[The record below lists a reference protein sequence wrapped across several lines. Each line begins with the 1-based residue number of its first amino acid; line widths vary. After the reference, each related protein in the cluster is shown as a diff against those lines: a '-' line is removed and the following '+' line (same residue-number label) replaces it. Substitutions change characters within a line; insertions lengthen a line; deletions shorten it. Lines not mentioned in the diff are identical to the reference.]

1 MTKTLEERLAT
12 VEADNINQGNQIEIM
27 ANDIKEIKDK
37 LLGRPSWSVTLIITS
52 LMTICSGLVMFILT
66 R

>member
-1 MTKTLEERLAT
+1 MSKTLEERLAT

-52 LMTICSGLVMFILT
+52 LMTICSGLIVFILT